1 MWSELNCE
9 QMEREENAWGGL
21 RSAQEVEQMVVMVRL
36 ERYNRGEPHGPR
48 ALRQRLHQ
56 HYALKPLPSERTIS
70 RILARHGL
78 SAGRTGW
85 YGGEESKKKGSP
97 SLEPW
102 S

>member
-1 MWSELNCE
+1 MRSEPNRE

-21 RSAQEVEQMVVMVRL
+21 RSAAEVEQMVVMVRL

-78 SAGRTGW
+78 STGRTGW
-85 YGGEESKKKGSP
+85 YEGDESNKKRLP
-97 SLEPW
+97 SVKPW
-102 S
+102 A